1 MHSNQAVSQAL
12 QIRFSSFEQRDKEDY
27 ESEGIAHGAALLAL
41 DVGIITNDSLLIAQA
56 EEVLDSITRFRE
68 LEDEQEAQ
76 YMTDTYADW
85 DASQQKHKQAFVM
98 VKELVGKEFHDLRW
112 NALIE
117 VYKEA
122 FPTFLVRDSVY
133 ARIGPKQAATRLRT
147 ELIELVKSKRLDR
160 APTRDEVHALLPD
173 AKALLESRTIGY
185 LERALPGFDFQGHP
199 ILGSNHVLE
208 LCEL

>member
-12 QIRFSSFEQRDKEDY
+12 QIRFGAFEQRERDDY

-56 EEVLDSITRFRE
+56 QEVLDSINRSRE

-76 YMTDTYADW
+76 YMADTYADW
-85 DASQQKHKQAFVM
+85 DASREKHKQASAM

-112 NALIE
+112 NALVE

-133 ARIGPKQAATRLRT
+133 ARIGPKQEATRLRT
-147 ELIELVKSKRLDR
+147 ELVELVKNKRLDR
-160 APTRDEVHALLPD
+160 APTRGEVHALLPD
-173 AKALLESRTIGY
+173 AKALLESRTLGY

-199 ILGSNHVLE
+199 IFSSN
-208 LCEL
+208 